1 MVAAPAAAVDPGA
14 AAVLPVVEGAG
25 LAACAFC
32 DGQGGSCARAA
43 GMMLPNEAMAIQ
55 NGLERSMK
63 GGIIM
68 VRRSHAGR
76 KNPHSLMPNTDA
88 RLALIHDWLSRELHL
103 PRLRLEVASS
113 DASFRRYFR
122 VFAGATSYI
131 VMDAPPEK
139 EDVRPYLKVSRLLE
153 ELGAHVPHVHE
164 ADAGRG
170 LLLLEDLGTTPYLQR
185 LERGGDSELLYAD
198 ALAALANIQLRGGP
212 ACAQLPPYGRSELA
226 REMAL
231 MPEWFLGR
239 HLSLTLSAAE
249 TELLASSF
257 EFLIVEALAQPRV
270 FVHRDYHARNLMVVS
285 ERNPG
290 IIDFQDALCGPVGYD
305 LVSLLKDCYIA
316 WPRARVEAW
325 VEGFRARLL
334 ERGGPAGGSR
344 AEFLR
349 WFDLIGVQRHIKVL
363 GIFCRLWY
371 RDGKAGYLSDLPRTL
386 DYVREAGARYGE
398 LSALA
403 RFLEER
409 VTAQLPRAN
418 ARIAAEHARAGARS

>member
-1 MVAAPAAAVDPGA
+1 
-14 AAVLPVVEGAG
+14 VLPVADDVAGAG
-25 LAACAFC
+25 CAFC

-43 GMMLPNEAMAIQ
+43 GMMLPNQAMTIQ

-76 KNPHSLMPNTDA
+76 KNPHDPMSNTDA

-103 PRLRLEVASS
+103 PRPRIEPASS

-122 VFAGATSYI
+122 VFGAAGTYI

-164 ADAGRG
+164 ADVGRG

-185 LERGGDSELLYAD
+185 LERGGDSEQLYAD
-198 ALAALANIQLRGGP
+198 ALAALANIQLRGG
-212 ACAQLPPYGRSELA
+212 AGCAQLPPYGRSELA

-239 HLSLTLSAAE
+239 HLSLKLSAAE
-249 TELLASSF
+249 TELLAGAF
-257 EFLIVEALAQPRV
+257 EFLIVEALAQPQV

-316 WPRARVEAW
+316 WPRPRVEAW
-325 VEGFRARLL
+325 VEGYRVRLL
-334 ERGGPAGGSR
+334 GGGGPAGGSGPK
-344 AEFLR
+344 FLR

-386 DYVREAGARYGE
+386 DYVREASARYRE
-398 LSALA
+398 LAGLA

-418 ARIAAEHARAGARS
+418 ARVAAERARAGAGS